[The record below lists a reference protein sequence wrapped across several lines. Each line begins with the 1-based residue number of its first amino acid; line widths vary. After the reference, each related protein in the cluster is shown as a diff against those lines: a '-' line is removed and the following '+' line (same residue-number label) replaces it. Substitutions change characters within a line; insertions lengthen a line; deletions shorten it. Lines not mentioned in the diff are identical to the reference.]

1 VSSTGSSFGGRR
13 SILDEGVVVAADYRI
28 DGLLGD
34 GGMGIVYEA
43 TQLSLDKK
51 VALKLVAAE
60 LSEDHAFRERF
71 RREGRLQ
78 AQIDHPHILD
88 VYAAG
93 ESQYGLFL
101 AMRLVRGPTLKDLI
115 TRGELETMR
124 AVRFLKQIGQAIDAA
139 HAVGLVHRDI
149 KPQNVLIDERR
160 EHSYLADFG
169 VTKVLGGSTGLT
181 RAGDLVGTFDYM
193 APEQFRGQ
201 EATERSDIYAL
212 GAVVYESLVGVV
224 PFPRPT
230 EGAVMYAHLADPVP
244 SVRERHPGLPPEI
257 DEIIDRAMA
266 KQPEDRYKSAAE
278 LGYDLMEAIAVMSN
292 TETRAPA
299 TITLPPDT
307 SVKTR
312 VDETEAGAA
321 GAIASP
327 GESTDVKPEGT
338 VIVPP
343 QPVGAP
349 AAPAT
354 TLSPAADAA
363 LRVSEPG
370 PARPTEAE
378 EPEGPL
384 ESRGAR
390 DTELDLAPPP
400 AAGTRVSPVDVVV
413 VPEARVVERPAGEP
427 RASGEGSAS
436 SRGTRTQSAAA
447 EADQAHVAVP
457 RPPRPR
463 ERSKPPRRSVV
474 LAAAAVAVLGLA
486 SVGFFVG
493 NRQSDKQ
500 TAAPPPV
507 HKVLRGGSMSLSLPA
522 AWHATQGPSIPGL
535 DLKDRRAAAPPST
548 TAAGGVVA
556 GRVATAWPSFLPA
569 AFRHRLGRTV
579 PPHDIVRLG
588 ELEAFRYPGLRP
600 QGFDGVVTVYA
611 VPEPRATSL
620 IACHAKQLGAPL
632 LQQCAAIAAS
642 VHVTGARPYSLLPS
656 RAYARA
662 FNGAMSNLRAG
673 RSRGLRSIGTAKT
686 RASEAGAA
694 TAIAAAYRAA
704 LRRVRS
710 ASPTPFVRPAH
721 ERIAAALRQA
731 MSAYAALAS
740 AANTGN
746 QTRYDEL
753 RRLVRA
759 REATLSREV
768 SRLRALGFR
777 G

>member
-1 VSSTGSSFGGRR
+1 VSTTGSGFGGRR
-13 SILDEGVVVAADYRI
+13 GILDEGVVVAADYRI

-51 VALKLVAAE
+51 VALKLVATE
-60 LSEDHAFRERF
+60 LSEDSAFRERF

-115 TRGELETMR
+115 TRGDLETMR
-124 AVRFLKQIGQAIDAA
+124 AVRFLGQVGQAIDAA

-169 VTKVLGGSTGLT
+169 VTKALGKDTGLT

-193 APEQFRGQ
+193 APEQFRGH

-212 GAVVYESLVGVV
+212 GAVVYEAFVGVV

-244 SVRERHPGLPPEI
+244 SVRERRPGLPAEI
-257 DEIIDRAMA
+257 DKIIDRAMA
-266 KQPEDRYKSAAE
+266 KHPEERYKSAAE
-278 LGYDLMEAIAVMSN
+278 LAYDLMEVISSISA
-292 TETRAPA
+292 TETPMPV
-299 TITLPPDT
+299 TIPVAPDT

-312 VDETEAGAA
+312 VDETAA
-321 GAIASP
+321 GEVAPPRETNEAKPERTPVVSPQPTASP
-327 GESTDVKPEGT
+327 TAPE
-338 VIVPP
+338 
-343 QPVGAP
+343 
-349 AAPAT
+349 T
-354 TLSPAADAA
+354 TLSPADAVRRAPEQRPADT
-363 LRVSEPG
+363 
-370 PARPTEAE
+370 TEAREFE
-378 EPEGPL
+378 EPSEL
-384 ESRGAR
+384 RGAEETR
-390 DTELDLAPPP
+390 PEPAEPAVRPA
-400 AAGTRVSPVDVVV
+400 AAGTRASPAVV
-413 VPEARVVERPAGEP
+413 VPDVPGGERSGSETRGTSDGAPSSQGTRLQPVTAMADQSQAVLPYARRAERPTPG
-427 RASGEGSAS
+427 
-436 SRGTRTQSAAA
+436 
-447 EADQAHVAVP
+447 
-457 RPPRPR
+457 
-463 ERSKPPRRSVV
+463 RRSV
-474 LAAAAVAVLGLA
+474 LLGAAIGILGLA
-486 SVGFFVG
+486 TIGFFVG
-493 NRQSDKQ
+493 HGQSGDR
-500 TAAPPPV
+500 TAASPPA
-507 HKVLRGGSMSLSLPA
+507 HKVLRSGPMTLSLPA
-522 AWHATQGPSIPGL
+522 AWRATQGPSIPGF
-535 DLKDRRAAAPPST
+535 DLTNRLAAAPAST
-548 TAAGGVVA
+548 SAAGGIVA
-556 GRVATAWPSFLPA
+556 GKVATAWPSFLPA
-569 AFRHRLGRTV
+569 AFRRRLGGSAV

-588 ELEAFRYPGLRP
+588 DLEAFRYPELHPR
-600 QGFDGVVTVYA
+600 GFGGVVTVYA
-611 VPEPRATSL
+611 VPEPGATSL
-620 IACHAKQLGAPL
+620 IACHAAAAGAPVL
-632 LQQCAAIAAS
+632 EQCAGIAAS
-642 VHVTGARPYSLLPS
+642 LRLAGARPYSLIPS

-662 FNGAMSNLRAG
+662 LNGAMLNLQTG

-710 ASPTPFVRPAH
+710 VSPTPFVRPAH
-721 ERIAAALRQA
+721 ERIAAALKQV
-731 MSAYAALAS
+731 MVAYAALAS

-746 QTRYDEL
+746 QTRYDGL
-753 RRLVRA
+753 RRLVRT
-759 REATLSREV
+759 REAMLAREV